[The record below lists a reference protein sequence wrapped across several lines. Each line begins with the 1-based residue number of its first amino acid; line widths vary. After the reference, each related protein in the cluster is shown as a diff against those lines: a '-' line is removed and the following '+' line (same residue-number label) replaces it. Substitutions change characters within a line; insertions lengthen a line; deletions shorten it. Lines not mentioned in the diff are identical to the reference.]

1 MRKKLIFPLLF
12 LYLWSCC
19 LAACQQ
25 QASRQE
31 AVATAEET
39 GYQVIAIKDGDTIE
53 ILKDGKPLRIRLYGI
68 DAPEKNQDFG
78 SRARQFTSDLVFG
91 KLVDLEIKDTDR
103 YGRTVGIIYLADGR
117 SLNEELVREGFA
129 WHYKAYSKD
138 PALAVLEEAARQ
150 AKRGLWAGP
159 TPIAPWDF
167 RKGRRTKS
175 QQAPSANTRAAK
187 QDAEPEKAGR
197 ATGSAY
203 LCDSKTAS
211 TFHLNQDCRQ
221 LKNCKAAIKA
231 LSYQAARKLGRKACK
246 VCAD

>member
-1 MRKKLIFPLLF
+1 MPKKLIPLRLF
-12 LYLWSCC
+12 LYLWCC

-25 QASRQE
+25 QASRPE
-31 AVATAEET
+31 AAATAEET

-138 PALAVLEEAARQ
+138 PALAVLEEAARK

-159 TPIAPWDF
+159 TPIAPWEF
-167 RKGRRTKS
+167 RKGRRTKK
-175 QQAPSANTRAAK
+175 QQAPAVQTGADN
-187 QDAEPEKAGR
+187 QDALPEKTGR
-197 ATGSAY
+197 FTGSAF
-203 LCDSKTAS
+203 LCDSKTAG
-211 TFHLNQDCRQ
+211 TYHLDQDCRQ

-231 LSYQAARKLGRKACK
+231 LSHQAARELGRKACK